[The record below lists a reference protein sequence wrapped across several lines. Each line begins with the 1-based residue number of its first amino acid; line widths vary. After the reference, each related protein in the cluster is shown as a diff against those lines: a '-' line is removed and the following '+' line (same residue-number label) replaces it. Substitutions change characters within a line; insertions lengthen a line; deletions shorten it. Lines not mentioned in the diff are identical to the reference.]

1 MTLEN
6 NDPNIR
12 WRKTKLRLTFMLWD
26 YSKTFE
32 AEANGHAY
40 GLSAIDLA
48 IGNIYDEVLEWHDY
62 GDVEVPRIVLV
73 RADGDEL
80 LVEDDE
86 DDGEDFLK
94 KMLVKAEILS
104 IEEFKE

>member
-1 MTLEN
+1 MLEN

-12 WRKTKLRLTFMLWD
+12 WRKTKLSLTFMLWD

-32 AEANGHAY
+32 VEANGHAY

-48 IGNIYDEVLEWHDY
+48 IDTIYDDMLEWTDY
-62 GDVEVPRIVLV
+62 GDVEVPQIVLV
-73 RADGDEL
+73 NPKGEEL

-86 DDGEDFLK
+86 EKGEDFLK
-94 KMLVKAEILS
+94 NMLVKAEILS
-104 IEEFKE
+104 IEEFKD